1 MGGRV
6 KTTGRT
12 ARSPAETL
20 LAVRGQGSKGEP
32 ASVPQR
38 GHERQTERV
47 RLAARYPERHRREK
61 VRPVKPPMDGLRTAT
76 RSAQILRM
84 AKYPWAK
91 YPWETPPP
99 LAKHRAASHR
109 ALRLHER
116 RVPPRQA
123 QRAAAAA
130 KEETGKTGRPR
141 AMSATPS
148 AGRAAPR
155 PNVLGLVRSI
165 LHQREFPTDPLQEI
179 FPRRELLGRVRTGR
193 RLWRA

>member
-1 MGGRV
+1 M
-6 KTTGRT
+6 
-12 ARSPAETL
+12 
-20 LAVRGQGSKGEP
+20 
-32 ASVPQR
+32 
-38 GHERQTERV
+38 ERV

-61 VRPVKPPMDGLRTAT
+61 VRQVKPPMDGLRTAT

-91 YPWETPPP
+91 YPWAKYSWETPPP

-130 KEETGKTGRPR
+130 KEGTGKTGRP
-141 AMSATPS
+141 
-148 AGRAAPR
+148 
-155 PNVLGLVRSI
+155 
-165 LHQREFPTDPLQEI
+165 
-179 FPRRELLGRVRTGR
+179 
-193 RLWRA
+193 

>member
-1 MGGRV
+1 M
-6 KTTGRT
+6 
-12 ARSPAETL
+12 
-20 LAVRGQGSKGEP
+20 
-32 ASVPQR
+32 
-38 GHERQTERV
+38 ERV

-61 VRPVKPPMDGLRTAT
+61 VRQVKPPMDGLRTAT

-91 YPWETPPP
+91 YSWETPPP

-130 KEETGKTGRPR
+130 KEGTGKTGRP
-141 AMSATPS
+141 
-148 AGRAAPR
+148 
-155 PNVLGLVRSI
+155 
-165 LHQREFPTDPLQEI
+165 
-179 FPRRELLGRVRTGR
+179 
-193 RLWRA
+193 